1 MLKWLGKNWLKLI
14 IVISIII
21 GLVLLDRACQDDEDQ
36 EKIDANNEKISDLKK
51 KNEDLEDEMYEAV
64 KNAKAAEKIVAEKE
78 AELAESALKIKELQK
93 KRTEIVRVVAELPPL
108 RLVEDLRE
116 ILECA
121 EIELKDD
128 GILFS
133 IECSRIVLTM
143 ISEFSLIKEE
153 LKETQFSLSASLEA
167 TQFQKMATWYFL
179 GAAWSLGS
187 QVLNY
192 KVIIKKQDE
201 NFSLLKKQK
210 KKSWLDGAWKGFLAG
225 VAFVMI
231 INLARGR

>member
-1 MLKWLGKNWLKLI
+1 
-14 IVISIII
+14 
-21 GLVLLDRACQDDEDQ
+21 
-36 EKIDANNEKISDLKK
+36 
-51 KNEDLEDEMYEAV
+51 
-64 KNAKAAEKIVAEKE
+64 
-78 AELAESALKIKELQK
+78 
-93 KRTEIVRVVAELPPL
+93 
-108 RLVEDLRE
+108 
-116 ILECA
+116 
-121 EIELKDD
+121 
-128 GILFS
+128 
-133 IECSRIVLTM
+133 M

-225 VAFVMI
+225 VAFVVI
-231 INLARGR
+231 LSLARGR